1 MAATPSARDRILDA
15 FEELL
20 IEHGERASTLEA
32 VARSAGVSK
41 GGLLYHFASKD
52 ALVEGVIDRL
62 TQQVQVDLERM
73 RAAPA
78 GPVDYFI
85 RTSVSSQSPLDRTI
99 IAVARL
105 AQGANPRAREAL
117 HRMQADWLA
126 IIEETVR
133 DPAVARAVMLLGD
146 GMYYNSA
153 LLPSAGSVIA
163 SDEDMD
169 RLLAV
174 VADLI
179 ERRS

>member
-1 MAATPSARDRILDA
+1 MAATPPARDRILDA

-20 IEHGERASTLEA
+20 IEHGERASTLDA
-32 VARSAGVSK
+32 VARNAGVSK

-52 ALVEGVIDRL
+52 ALVEGVLDRL
-62 TQQVQVDLERM
+62 DSQVRIDLERM
-73 RAAPA
+73 RSAPA

-105 AQGANPRAREAL
+105 AQGANPRARQSL
-117 HRMQADWLA
+117 QRMQADWLA
-126 IIEETVR
+126 IIEEAVH

-153 LLPSAGSVIA
+153 LLPAAGPLIA
-163 SDEDMD
+163 TDEDMD
-169 RLLAV
+169 SLLAV
-174 VADLI
+174 VADLVA
-179 ERRS
+179 RRS